1 MSERPVPGRMTV
13 EEYFRFEKDS
23 PTKHEY
29 VAGEVYAMSGVTIRH
44 NPITAI
50 AELRTYLIVDHGRRR
65 VERHWRDTPDGE
77 WFREEVVG
85 EGRVNVPCLD
95 VEITPDEI
103 YRRVEFPAVGEP
115 EVAEYGV

>member
-1 MSERPVPGRMTV
+1 MVVCTPVDDSAIIARHPCVVVEVTSPGMARIDCG
-13 EEYFRFEKDS
+13 EKL
-23 PTKHEY
+23 TAY
-29 VAGEVYAMSGVTIRH
+29 R
-44 NPITAI
+44 AI
-50 AELRTYLIVDHGRRR
+50 AELRTYLIVDHRRRR

-103 YRRVEFPAVGEP
+103 YRRVELPAVGEP